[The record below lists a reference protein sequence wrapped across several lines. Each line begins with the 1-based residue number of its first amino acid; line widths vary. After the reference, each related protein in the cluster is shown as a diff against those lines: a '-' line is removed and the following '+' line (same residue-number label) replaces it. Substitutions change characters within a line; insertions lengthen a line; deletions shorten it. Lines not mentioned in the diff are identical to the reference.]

1 MVWFGRRGGDYD
13 PPLKP
18 PANDN
23 VASAVILPFPVKR
36 EPTDEECD
44 ALEVFKQVLAGLK
57 PNETLVVYVVDENEE
72 PV

>member
-13 PPLKP
+13 PPLKK

-36 EPTDEECD
+36 HPDDQECD
-44 ALEVFKQVLAGLK
+44 AVEVFKEVLAGLK
-57 PNETLVVYVVDENEE
+57 PNETLVIYVVNEDDE